1 MLAVVVSRA
10 DRASEHIGE
19 RLLDLGDWT
28 ECEDRSVPDAEGGG
42 TYYRTEGA
50 ELRTFDDLHIYAQG
64 LADPF
69 DDPDLLLVASRH
81 SGGTG
86 PLLTAHP
93 TGNAGPAEFGGESGA
108 FARAAPN
115 AHAALVQAF
124 DDHAPEG
131 YGVGMECSHHGPTD
145 IDVPS
150 LFVELGSDEAQWD
163 DPAGATAVAR
173 AILDCR
179 DVSAERDRQ
188 LVGFG
193 GGHYAPRFER
203 IVRETDWAVGHV
215 LADWSLD
222 DMPPPREATDTLRR
236 AFERSGT
243 SHTVIDGDRP
253 VLREV
258 IADLGYR
265 VVSET
270 WTRET
275 TGVPLATVESLE
287 PQLSTV
293 DEGLRFGD
301 VAAGYEGSAVV
312 RSLPAELTAEAANV
326 DTDATRAAVAGR
338 ALAFETEEGGT
349 RPAGQVALATADA
362 FDALVRDLAGVLES
376 KYDEVAVEESG
387 VVAVRETFD
396 PEAATELGVGEGPA
410 FGRLAAGE
418 SVEVDGQTIEPSAV
432 HERRETR
439 FPVERR

>member
-28 ECEDRSVPDAEGGG
+28 ECEDASVPDAEGGG

-50 ELRTFDDLHIYAQG
+50 ELRTFDDLHIHADG

-69 DDPDLLLVASRH
+69 DDPDLLFVASRH

-93 TGNAGPAEFGGESGA
+93 TGNAGPAEFGGEPGT

-115 AHAALVQAF
+115 ALAALLRAF

-163 DPAGATAVAR
+163 DPAGAAAVAR

-179 DVSAERDRQ
+179 DVPAERDRQ

-203 IVRETDWAVGHV
+203 ILRETDWAVGHV

-222 DMPPPREATDTLRR
+222 DMPRPREASDVLQR
-236 AFERSGT
+236 AFERSGAR
-243 SHTVIDGDRP
+243 HAVVEGDRP
-253 VLREV
+253 ALREV

-287 PQLSTV
+287 ERLSTV
-293 DEGLRFGD
+293 AEGLRFGSS
-301 VAAGYEGSAVV
+301 ATGYEGDCLV
-312 RSLPAELTAEAANV
+312 RSLPAELAAEAANV
-326 DTDATRAAVAGR
+326 DTEATRTAVAER
-338 ALAFETEEGGT
+338 ALAFETEQGGT
-349 RPAGQVALATADA
+349 RPAGQVALVTADA
-362 FDALVRDLAGVLES
+362 FDALVRGLAGVLES
-376 KYDEVAVEESG
+376 KYDDVAIEEG
-387 VVAVRETFD
+387 AVVAVKETFD
-396 PEAATELGVGEGPA
+396 PEAAASLGVGEGPA

-418 SVEVDGQTIEPSAV
+418 SVEVDGRTVEPSAV

-439 FPVERR
+439 FPIEHR